1 MLSLLTWLALCYTV
15 AWFGA
20 QFPPGDWYDQLPKPP
35 WTPPDYLF
43 PPVWMILYGMM
54 GIAAWLVWRSS
65 GLTGA
70 VGALILFI
78 IQLMLNA
85 IWSWIFFGL
94 HMPGLAFVEI
104 AVLWLTILVTTI
116 AFWQHSP
123 LAGWLLIPYLLWV
136 GFASLLNFSIWQR
149 LAADT

>member
-1 MLSLLTWLALCYTV
+1 
-15 AWFGA
+15 
-20 QFPPGDWYDQLPKPP
+20 
-35 WTPPDYLF
+35 
-43 PPVWMILYGMM
+43 M

-70 VGALILFI
+70 AGALVLFI

-104 AVLWLTILVTTI
+104 AVLWLTILATTV

-123 LAGWLLIPYLLWV
+123 LAGGLLIPYLLWV
-136 GFASLLNFSIWQR
+136 GFALLLNFSIWQR
-149 LAADT
+149 LAAGS